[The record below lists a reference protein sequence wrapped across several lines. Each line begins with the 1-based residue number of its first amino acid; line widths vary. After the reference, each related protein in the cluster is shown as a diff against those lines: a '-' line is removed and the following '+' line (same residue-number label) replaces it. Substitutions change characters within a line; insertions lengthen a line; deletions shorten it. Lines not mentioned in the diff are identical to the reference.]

1 MWIHRSSSPCSWP
14 DKLVYYCD
22 AVGSGYAIAAA
33 LQGHAAPRVAPD
45 ATALLVNELGGL
57 LGNSIAQ
64 SLYLR
69 LTIASEHRAS
79 EPTVVVARPMVILK
93 RLHWLLARG
102 FKVCGFNTQIT
113 ASSGAV
119 FTDLYFETA
128 KYAAMSGERVQSK
141 SLVGNP

>member
-1 MWIHRSSSPCSWP
+1 VWIHRSSSPCSWP

-93 RLHWLLARG
+93 RLHWLLGIGSRLDWFA
-102 FKVCGFNTQIT
+102 
-113 ASSGAV
+113 
-119 FTDLYFETA
+119 LH
-128 KYAAMSGERVQSK
+128 AAANSHNGINDGNQVHT
-141 SLVGNP
+141 SLNFHP